1 MTDQSIHV
9 EQIKADLEN
18 RRNLRNHHDWRT
30 LTTPAKALNEGFADY
45 FYEMTRDYYSRSG
58 TNYVPDIWDYIM
70 KTCGTIC
77 PIDTTSNVP
86 SGGGNE
92 ARISSFLYQY
102 TTKLIA
108 PYNGMGNTAAFG
120 VVRDSIKDTGTFNQG
135 FYDVWNSYF
144 KKSYTSLNS
153 GYLNPCTTGT
163 VVNKT
168 YAVSCLLTKMTL
180 TEQAVILP

>member
-1 MTDQSIHV
+1 MNSCSV
-9 EQIKADLEN
+9 
-18 RRNLRNHHDWRT
+18 
-30 LTTPAKALNEGFADY
+30 
-45 FYEMTRDYYSRSG
+45 
-58 TNYVPDIWDYIM
+58 DISSCS
-70 KTCGTIC
+70 TAFPQGAG
-77 PIDTTSNVP
+77 S
-86 SGGGNE
+86 E